1 MARDFAKADVVI
13 NNVQKVIGTYH
24 APYGTTL
31 FFPIEEEEYNTLVA
45 PLLVGIWDV
54 PNVDQLEMFYYWKSS
69 DDGDGV
75 IEPSFYI
82 TENTDVVDDIPRNYN
97 KTPNNGGPSREEG
110 DKVYNALR
118 TRLEQLKTE
127 YEVAEAAKVEDTWR
141 EWSYREDGTP
151 LNIKA
156 LKAGR
161 NTRLDDTDWTQM
173 PDSPLSDDA
182 KTFWATYRQELR
194 DLPAAQADPYDPDN
208 FTGWPTRPS

>member
-54 PNVDQLEMFYYWKSS
+54 PNVDQLEMFYYWKST
-69 DDGDGV
+69 DDGDGT
-75 IEPSFYI
+75 IERSFYI
-82 TENTDVVDDIPRNYN
+82 TENTDVVDEIPRNYN

-127 YEVAEAAKVEDTWR
+127 YEAAEAAKVDNTWK

-173 PDSPLSDDA
+173 PDSPLSDDV
-182 KTFWATYRQELR
+182 KTAWATYRQELR

>member
-31 FFPIEEEEYNTLVA
+31 FFPIGEEEYNTLVA

-75 IEPSFYI
+75 VEPSFYI

-110 DKVYNALR
+110 DKIYNALR

-127 YEVAEAAKVEDTWR
+127 YEAAEAAKVENTWR
-141 EWSYREDGTP
+141 EWSFRQDGTP
-151 LNIKA
+151 LNMKA
-156 LKAGR
+156 LKSGR
-161 NTRLDDTDWTQM
+161 TSRLTDSDWTQM

-182 KTFWATYRQELR
+182 KASWATYRQELR

-208 FTGWPTRPS
+208 FTGWPTEPS

>member
-69 DDGDGV
+69 DDGDGTV
-75 IEPSFYI
+75 EPSFYI

-127 YEVAEAAKVEDTWR
+127 YEAAELAKVENTWK

-173 PDSPLSDDA
+173 PDCPLSDDA
-182 KTFWATYRQELR
+182 KTAWATYRQELR

>member
-1 MARDFAKADVVI
+1 M
-13 NNVQKVIGTYH
+13 IGTYH

-54 PNVDQLEMFYYWKSS
+54 PNVDRTEMFYYWKSS

-75 IEPSFYI
+75 IELFYI

-97 KTPNNGGPSREEG
+97 TPNNGGPREEG

-127 YEVAEAAKVEDTWR
+127 YEVAEAAKVEDT
-141 EWSYREDGTP
+141 
-151 LNIKA
+151 
-156 LKAGR
+156 
-161 NTRLDDTDWTQM
+161 
-173 PDSPLSDDA
+173 
-182 KTFWATYRQELR
+182 
-194 DLPAAQADPYDPDN
+194 
-208 FTGWPTRPS
+208 

>member
-24 APYGTTL
+24 APFGTTL

-54 PNVDQLEMFYYWKSS
+54 PNVDQLEMFYYWAAE
-69 DDGDGV
+69 DDGDGL
-75 IEPSFYI
+75 ITPSFYI
-82 TENTDVVDDIPRNYN
+82 SENTELSEEIGRNYN

-110 DKVYNALR
+110 DKIYNALR
-118 TRLEQLKTE
+118 TRLEQLRLE
-127 YEVAEAAKVEDTWR
+127 YEEAEKAAVENTWK
-141 EWSYREDGTP
+141 EWSYRENGTP
-151 LNIKA
+151 VNMKS
-156 LKAGR
+156 LKSGR
-161 NTRLDDTDWTQM
+161 TVRLTDTDWTQI
-173 PDSPLSDDA
+173 PDSPLSDDEKA
-182 KTFWATYRQELR
+182 AWAVYRQELR